1 MSATKILCFDPGK
14 STGWACLTV
23 EDRQITLGEFG
34 VSKDMTL
41 SDVAHHFKEADI
53 VVYEGFWIDPKL
65 AEKGFLNYDEM
76 PAPQVIGTIQTLAKQ
91 NGIEHVAKQSAS
103 LKPPA
108 YGFAGMK
115 YQKGR
120 KNMHSQDAIAH
131 GVYYA
136 VKNLR
141 AHPVRKTLL

>member
-1 MSATKILCFDPGK
+1 MSATRILSFDPGK
-14 STGWACLTV
+14 ATGWANLTV
-23 EDRQITLGEFG
+23 DNRQISLGEFG

-41 SDVAHHFKEADI
+41 SDVAHHFKNADV

-65 AEKGFLNYDEM
+65 AQAGFLNYDEM
-76 PAPQVIGTIQTLAKQ
+76 PAPQVIGTIRTLAKQ
-91 NGIEHVAKQSAS
+91 YGIEHVVKQNAS

-108 YGFAGMK
+108 YGFCGMK

-136 VKNLR
+136 VTKLQAR
-141 AHPVRKTLL
+141 PLQQLG